1 MEVITMKGAE
11 TAGAISKAV
20 TDYTDQLKAKIEQGQ
35 KVRLP
40 KLAIVRVGE
49 RPDDLSYERGAVKRM
64 EKVGI
69 TCSVFAF
76 AADISHEDFE
86 REFLTINED
95 PEVDGILMLRPLPK
109 TINEKRITELM
120 DPEKDVDCITPVNLG
135 KIFLGEK
142 DGFAPCTAQA
152 VMEMIETAGID
163 LTGKNVTVIGRS
175 LVVGKPLAQMLMAKN
190 ATVTQCHTRTV
201 NTPRIASEADVIVA
215 CAGVRRMVDSTYLS
229 EKTMAVFD
237 VGINVDEE
245 GKLCGD
251 VNFEQIAAERA
262 ESEDPALIMTPVPGG
277 VGAVT
282 NSVLAAH
289 VLESYKRKFE

>member
-20 TDYTDQLKAKIEQGQ
+20 TDYTDSLKAKMEQGG
-35 KVRLP
+35 KLRLP
-40 KLAIVRVGE
+40 KLVIVRVGE

-69 TCSVFAF
+69 ECSVCAF
-76 AADISHEDFE
+76 PADISHEDFE
-86 REFLTINED
+86 REFLKINQD
-95 PEVDGILMLRPLPK
+95 NDVDGILMLRPLPK

-120 DPEKDVDCITPVNLG
+120 DPSKDVDCITPVNLG

-152 VMEMIETAGID
+152 VMEMIDTAGID

-190 ATVTQCHTRTV
+190 ATVTQCHTKTV

-215 CAGVRRMVDSTYLS
+215 CAGVRKMVDSTFLS
-229 EKTMAVFD
+229 EKTMAIFD
-237 VGINVDEE
+237 VGINVDED

-251 VNFEQIAAERA
+251 VDFDQIVSERA
-262 ESEDPALIMTPVPGG
+262 ESDDPALIMTPVPGG